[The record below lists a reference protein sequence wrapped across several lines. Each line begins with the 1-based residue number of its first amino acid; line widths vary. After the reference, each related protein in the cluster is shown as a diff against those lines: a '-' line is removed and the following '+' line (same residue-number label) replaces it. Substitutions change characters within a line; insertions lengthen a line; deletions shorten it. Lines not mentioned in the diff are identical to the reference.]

1 MLSIGLRN
9 KVIKELCPLSFVLS
23 CVQSLLTEEY
33 RICTFIVHKHLY
45 AQKLHNT
52 TQKYESSNHGSEVGL
67 SYINSLL
74 QDQAAAAVRLIQ
86 TDTQTDRQTDG
97 SWPVILLAQ
106 PAKLKQLTK

>member
-1 MLSIGLRN
+1 M
-9 KVIKELCPLSFVLS
+9 LS

-67 SYINSLL
+67 GYIISLL
-74 QDQAAAAVRLIQ
+74 QEQAAAAVWLIQ
-86 TDTQTDRQTDG
+86 TRRETDRQTALG
-97 SWPVILLAQ
+97 LLYY
-106 PAKLKQLTK
+106 